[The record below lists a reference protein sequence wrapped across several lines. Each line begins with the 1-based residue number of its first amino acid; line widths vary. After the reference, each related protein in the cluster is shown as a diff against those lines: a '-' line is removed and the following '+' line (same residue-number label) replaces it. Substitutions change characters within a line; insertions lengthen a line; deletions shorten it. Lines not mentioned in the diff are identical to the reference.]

1 MLVRRYS
8 FRIKRLGICTCVFV
22 TGRISVFAQEES
34 AFTKTVM
41 DKVQSSYQRS
51 LQEVGE
57 LLRKR
62 SDTLKSL
69 KI

>member
-1 MLVRRYS
+1 MCIC
-8 FRIKRLGICTCVFV
+8 FDWRIFV
-22 TGRISVFAQEES
+22 SPQKES

-41 DKVQSSYQRS
+41 DKVHSSYQRS